1 MKIKS
6 SIIPTF
12 SLYLNI
18 YKGIIFEIFLPLSKH
33 VNIKIYLS
41 SHVKNKICLPKPVKN
56 VINCTLN
63 NSSVGLHKLAQNDN
77 LKIKNL

>member
-1 MKIKS
+1 M
-6 SIIPTF
+6 F

-18 YKGIIFEIFLPLSKH
+18 YNKGIILEIFLPLSKH

-41 SHVKNKICLPKPVKN
+41 SHIKNKICLPKPVKN
-56 VINCTLN
+56 VINCTLI
-63 NSSVGLHKLAQNDN
+63 NSNVGLHKLAQNDN